1 MKDSLTPGL
10 TFTHRYCVPEDKT
23 VPALYR
29 ESEIMQGMPPVFATA
44 FMIGLMEWACVE
56 LMKPHLEDGEGSVGV
71 HVDVSHSAATPVGM
85 TVTVEAELVER
96 DGRRLKFAVVARD
109 EAEEIG
115 RGIHER
121 VVVHWNRFVGR
132 HEAKV
137 AAWKGDGG

>member
-1 MKDSLTPGL
+1 MKDSLKPGL
-10 TFTHRYCVPEDKT
+10 THRHLHCVTADQT

-29 ESEIMQGMPPVFATA
+29 ESDIMQGMPPVFATA

-56 LMKPHLEDGEGSVGV
+56 ALAPHFEDGEGSVGA

-85 TVTVEAELVER
+85 MVTVDIELLEC

-109 EAEEIG
+109 EADEIG

-121 VVVHWNRFVGR
+121 VLLHWDRFIGR
-132 HEAKV
+132 QDKKV
-137 AAWKGDGG
+137 AAWRGDG

>member
-10 TFTHRYCVPEDKT
+10 TFSHRYCVAEDKT

-29 ESEIMQGMPPVFATA
+29 ESEIMQAMPPVFATA

-56 LMKPHLEDGEGSVGV
+56 LMKPHLDAGEGSVGV

-85 TVTVEAELVER
+85 TLTVDAELLEY
-96 DGRRLKFAVVARD
+96 DGRRLKFAVVAHD

-115 RGIHER
+115 RGIHDR
-121 VVVHWNRFVGR
+121 FVVHWDRFNGR
-132 HEAKV
+132 QDAKV
-137 AAWKGDGG
+137 AAWRGGGG